1 MPISD
6 LSSKAVPPIS
16 SEAMPPISPT
26 CPTCGK
32 EMRLTG
38 ELLAKLR
45 TECGPRNVFARDVA
59 VSGSLSWH
67 SLPNWSIFPD
77 VRRVD
82 AAAVAAA
89 V

>member
-1 MPISD
+1 MPKSD

-38 ELLAKLR
+38 VNPSCDGTTYDYR
-45 TECGPRNVFARDVA
+45 CSNDGDR
-59 VSGSLSWH
+59 LSWRPH
-67 SLPNWSIFPD
+67 YLKSSL
-77 VRRVD
+77 
-82 AAAVAAA
+82 VA
-89 V
+89 

>member
-38 ELLAKLR
+38 FSPFCDGTIYDYKCSNDGDR
-45 TECGPRNVFARDVA
+45 
-59 VSGSLSWH
+59 LSWRPH
-67 SLPNWSIFPD
+67 YLKSSL
-77 VRRVD
+77 
-82 AAAVAAA
+82 VA
-89 V
+89 